1 MSVAYSASPAPSRQ
15 LPPVA
20 PSGASLTRWSPPLP
34 PRTVA
39 ERVSRPAQPSA
50 STAPVT
56 PPTTPAASA
65 TETERELVA
74 RLLADEPAAWRE
86 FDAKYSRVVLGCIHR
101 ILSRF
106 TRVAG
111 SHDVDEIYARFCLQL
126 LANDKRKL
134 RAFDPERGNKL
145 SSWLGLLASHAA
157 YDYLR
162 TLRRDAALE
171 PLPEIERLSSSE
183 ASPYELSLL
192 HERARIAA
200 KIMSQLSERDR
211 EFVQLYFGEGLEPE
225 EVATEMG
232 ISVKTVYSKK
242 HKITARLEGLLLG
255 ARRAA

>member
-1 MSVAYSASPAPSRQ
+1 MSVTHSASHSASPVPSRH
-15 LPPVA
+15 LPPA
-20 PSGASLTRWSPPLP
+20 PPSSGTLTRWSPPPSLT
-34 PRTVA
+34 PRRADRPSPRSSEPGAA
-39 ERVSRPAQPSA
+39 EVEQR
-50 STAPVT
+50 
-56 PPTTPAASA
+56 
-65 TETERELVA
+65 LVA
-74 RLLADEPAAWRE
+74 RLLVDDPAAWRE

-101 ILSRF
+101 VLSRF

-111 SHDVDEIYARFCLQL
+111 RHDVDEIYARFCLQL
-126 LANDKRKL
+126 LAKDKRKL

-145 SSWLGLLASHAA
+145 SSWLGLLATHAA

-162 TLRRDAALE
+162 SLRRDAAVE
-171 PLPEIERLSSSE
+171 PLPESERFSSTG

-242 HKITARLEGLLLG
+242 HKITARLEGLLLD
-255 ARRAA
+255 AQRAA